1 MRWGLIAVATL
12 SAVVLAVSGSWM
24 PATSLG
30 LLVAYVAVDMV
41 HERLR
46 NARRHNP

>member
-12 SAVVLAVSGSWM
+12 SAVVLAVSGYWLL
-24 PATSLG
+24 ATSLV
-30 LLVAYVAVDMV
+30 LLVAYVAVDMA
-41 HERLR
+41 HERRR